1 MTNEEK
7 QQAIIEKIKNHP
19 QKAYDYWNG
28 NAAALSAAVAGA
40 NSGFSKNTNGGSG
53 SVLLWLLS
61 NWQLAIVGAVALYVL
76 LKR

>member
-28 NAAALSAAVAGA
+28 NAAAFSAALAAA
-40 NSGFSKNTNGGSG
+40 NNGSG

-61 NWQLAIVGAVALYVL
+61 NWRLAIVGAVALRVL